1 MKYFVSPSVAL
12 LGCLLFLAACTS
24 AQKAP
29 EAAIKDLA
37 PNGKLRAAINF
48 GNPVLASKD
57 AAGRPAGVS
66 VDLALE
72 LGKRLDVPVE
82 LVPFDAAGK
91 VTAAAK
97 SDVWDVAFVAIDPA
111 RGADMEQSPPY
122 VVIEGAYMVR
132 ENSKIK
138 SNDEVDRPD
147 NRIVVG
153 RGSAYDL
160 YLSRAI
166 KQAQLVRTDSS
177 GIVVD
182 YFMRENLEVA
192 AGVKQQL
199 EADASRT
206 PGVRLLPG
214 RFMVINQ
221 AMASQ
226 KGKGAGAR
234 YVSDFVEEMK
244 ASGFV
249 AAALE
254 RNAIQGAA
262 VAPRGNAQ

>member
-1 MKYFVSPSVAL
+1 MKSLFFAMVVLAGCVSHEKPSVTAVN
-12 LGCLLFLAACTS
+12 
-24 AQKAP
+24 
-29 EAAIKDLA
+29 ELA
-37 PNGKLRAAINF
+37 PNGTLRAAINF
-48 GNPVLASKD
+48 GNPVLAYQD

-72 LGKRLDVPVE
+72 LGKRLGVPVE

-97 SDVWDVAFVAIDPA
+97 SNVWDIAFVALDPQRA
-111 RGADMEQSPPY
+111 QDMEQSTPY
-122 VVIEGAYMVR
+122 VVIEGAYLVR
-132 ENSKIK
+132 TESPIRDNA
-138 SNDEVDRPD
+138 EVDRKG

-160 YLSRAI
+160 YLTRAI
-166 KQAQLVRTDSS
+166 KDAELVRTPSS
-177 GIVVD
+177 GVVVEI
-182 YFMRENLEVA
+182 FMKDKYEVA

-199 EADASRT
+199 EADARKTS
-206 PGVRLLPG
+206 GVRILPG

-226 KGKGAGAR
+226 KGKQAGAR
-234 YVSDFVEEMK
+234 YLRDYVEDMK

-249 AAALE
+249 AKALE
-254 RNAIQGAA
+254 RHSIQGAA
-262 VAPRGNAQ
+262 VAPAGDPRP